1 MKVLIAELIYGNRPN
16 NILIDNEF
24 KAGYPAIICNINT
37 EGISNALNDGID
49 YMLENNYDAVAF
61 LANDIIE
68 PHNWLKKKVE
78 SLQSY
83 PNAGVV
89 SSSIHEVETQ
99 IRSQLII
106 SNYLISRQTIEKI
119 GYFNESMFPYG
130 PIDLDYCQRCA
141 AAGIGTYYVIDCL
154 AIHEADHATGTE
166 YGWDKGQLVDEGM
179 GKIYSSGNFYKNR
192 L

>member
-1 MKVLIAELIYGNRPN
+1 MKILIVALTFGNRPD
-16 NILIDNEF
+16 NIINENIIRS
-24 KAGYPAIICNINT
+24 GYPANCISINK
-37 EGISNALNDGID
+37 EGIAHALNDGID
-49 YMLENNYDAVAF
+49 VMLENNYDAVAF

-68 PHNWLKKKVE
+68 PQDWLKKKVE
-78 SLQSY
+78 ALQSY

-106 SNYLISRQTIEKI
+106 SNYLISRSTVEKI
-119 GYFNESMFPYG
+119 GYFQETMFPYG

-141 AAGIGTYYVIDCL
+141 AAGIGTYYVMNCL
-154 AIHEADHATGTE
+154 AIHEAAHATGTE
-166 YGWDKGQLVDEGM
+166 YGWDKGQLVSEGM
-179 GKIYSSGNFYKNR
+179 GKIFSTGNFYLNR